1 MLNETKVQAL
11 TQINVKDF
19 LEAWGLGQVKRGRR
33 LLEWLSM
40 LPARRFAREVAAY
53 DDHVGAD
60 GLQAG
65 AAWMIKRFAARL
77 EIIGQEHVP
86 TSDPALILGNHP
98 GLSDTV
104 ALFASVPRADLRIIA
119 GDRPF
124 LRALPHISRRLIF
137 VPEHSEGRMAVV
149 REATRHLRQG
159 GAILTL
165 PAGRI
170 EPDPAVL
177 AGAVESLQTW
187 SESIA
192 LFARL
197 VPQTRIVPV
206 IVTGILA
213 AAALNNPLTRIRRTR
228 KDREWLAATLQILLQ
243 PYLPA
248 YLPACVRVVFGEP
261 LLAADLPNRGDNA
274 AIMRAVTERARE
286 LIEKEHIQSR
296 MNRV

>member
-1 MLNETKVQAL
+1 MLDEATQLDTL
-11 TQINVKDF
+11 TRINVKDF
-19 LEAWGLGQVKRGRR
+19 LDAWGLGQVKRGRK
-33 LLEWLSM
+33 LLESLSAP
-40 LPARRFAREVAAY
+40 PARRFARQVAAY
-53 DDHVGAD
+53 DQHVGEQ

-65 AAWMIKRFAARL
+65 AAWMIQRFTQRL

-86 TSDPALILGNHP
+86 ASGPALILGNHP

-104 ALFASVPRADLRIIA
+104 ALFASVPRSDLRIIA

-137 VPEHSEGRMAVV
+137 VPDQAEGRMAVV
-149 REATRHLRQG
+149 REATRHLRRG

-170 EPDPAVL
+170 EPDPAAL
-177 AGAVESLQTW
+177 PGAVESLQAW

-197 VPQTRIVPV
+197 VSQARIVPV
-206 IVTGILA
+206 IVAGVLTR
-213 AAALNNPLTRIRRTR
+213 AALNNPLTRLRQTC

-243 PYLPA
+243 PYLRA
-248 YLPACVRVVFGEP
+248 YRPVCVRVIFGEP
-261 LLAADLPNRGDNA
+261 LLDAL
-274 AIMRAVTERARE
+274 
-286 LIEKEHIQSR
+286 L
-296 MNRV
+296 

>member
-1 MLNETKVQAL
+1 MPNEASQVKTL
-11 TQINVKDF
+11 TQINVQDIIS
-19 LEAWGLGQVKRGRR
+19 AWGLGQVKLGRK
-33 LLEWLSM
+33 LLEWLST
-40 LPARRFAREVAAY
+40 PAARRFAREVTAY
-53 DDHVGAD
+53 DQHVGAE

-65 AAWMIKRFAARL
+65 AAWMIKRFTEQL
-77 EIIGQEHVP
+77 EVVGQEHVP
-86 TSDPALILGNHP
+86 TSGPVLILGNHP
-98 GLSDTV
+98 GLTDTV

-177 AGAVESLQTW
+177 PGAIESLQTW
-187 SESIA
+187 SDSIA
-192 LFARL
+192 LFAKL

-206 IVTGILA
+206 IVTGVLTH
-213 AAALNNPLTRIRRTR
+213 AALGHPLTRIRKAR
-228 KDREWLAATLQILLQ
+228 KDREWLAATLQLLLQ
-243 PYLPA
+243 PRWHA
-248 YLPACVRVVFGEP
+248 FRPACVRVTFGEP
-261 LLAADLPNRGDNA
+261 LLAADFLRGDKA
-274 AIMRAVTERARE
+274 AITRAVTDGARR
-286 LIEKEHIQSR
+286 LIEGL
-296 MNRV
+296 